1 MYTHMLLTTNRLVNI
16 NHFNFLYFVHY
27 DVNVQAIASTIVHRI
42 EEDLSACAEFNCL
55 EPLMSFV

>member
-1 MYTHMLLTTNRLVNI
+1 MLLTTNRLVNI